1 MSSTDTSCRLNRK
14 TLETVVRSR
23 LTMNQANTRCP
34 VNAVISAWW
43 FWCQNRLAGPGVLGL
58 LNALVA

>member
-1 MSSTDTSCRLNRK
+1 MSSTDTSCRLHHK

-23 LTMNQANTRCP
+23 LITNQAFTRYS
-34 VNAVISAWW
+34 VNAVISAGW
-43 FWCQNRLAGPGVLGL
+43 FWCQNRPAGPGVLGL